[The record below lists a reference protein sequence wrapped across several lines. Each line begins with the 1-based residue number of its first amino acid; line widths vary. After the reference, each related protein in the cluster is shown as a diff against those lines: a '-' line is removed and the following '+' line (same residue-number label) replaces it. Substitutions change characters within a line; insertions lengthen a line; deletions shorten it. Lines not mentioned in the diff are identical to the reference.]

1 MAAVIL
7 AVDADDLHRRD
18 YRAAVEQV
26 MESGR
31 FVDRWKLDSR
41 PEAVPGTDAWL
52 LLRGGG
58 QGNGLIGH
66 GLVESEPYQVPA
78 AGHAA
83 DTGWFI
89 TVVFD
94 TLLPIGEQTGPE
106 IIECAFP
113 GGFLAGESAHSLVD
127 VPPECEPAL
136 HRLWRGQGP
145 AMTDPDEIPGG
156 TFHPSAVRHVQVNRY
171 ERDPDARRLCL
182 AFHGTSCAACGFSF
196 EATYGVAGAAM
207 VAVHHLVPA
216 EMLGNGYQLDPVA
229 DLVPLCRNCHVVAHS
244 ENPPR
249 TVAELRTMASTG
261 GNVAGDVVS
270 TAQLQAQADAR
281 RILGGGPA

>member
-7 AVDADDLHRRD
+7 AMDADALHRRD

-26 MESGR
+26 VEFGR

-41 PEAVPGTDAWL
+41 PEAVPGTEAWL
-52 LLRGGG
+52 LLRGST

-66 GLVESEPYQVPA
+66 GLVVSEPYQVPA
-78 AGHAA
+78 SGDAA
-83 DTGWFI
+83 ETDWFI
-89 TVVFD
+89 TVAFD
-94 TLLPIGEQTGPE
+94 SLLPVGEQTGPE
-106 IIECAFP
+106 IIESAFP
-113 GGFLAGESAHSLVD
+113 GGFPAGASVQSLVA
-127 VPPECEPAL
+127 VPPGSEPAL
-136 HRLWRGQGP
+136 RRLWRGEGP
-145 AMTDPDEIPGG
+145 ATTEPGELPGG
-156 TFHPSAVRHVQVNRY
+156 TFHPSAARHVQVNRY

-229 DLVPLCRNCHVVAHS
+229 DLVPLCRNCHTVAHG

-249 TVAELRTMASTG
+249 TVAELRTMATAG
-261 GNVAGDVVS
+261 GHVAGHVVS
-270 TAQLQAQADAR
+270 MAQLQAQADAR
-281 RILGGGPA
+281 RILEGGPA